1 MYDSLRVFFVDSKKK
16 FTELYIDIVS
26 EWVYIIRIDTV
37 SECRPRGGAR
47 SFARWRK
54 VARAAAKVD
63 RAAAKVD
70 RAVQGSRTVSI
81 RRIVNPVETVMR

>member
-63 RAAAKVD
+63 RA
-70 RAVQGSRTVSI
+70 VQGSRTVSI